1 MTIATQPLTL
11 EAFLELPETKP
22 ASEFI
27 QGRILQKP
35 MPQGEHSLLQS
46 TLCETINQ
54 AAKTVKMAVAFPELR
69 CTFGGRSIVSDI
81 SVFRWDRIPLTE
93 TGRIANRFLIPPDW
107 SIEILSP
114 DQSQT
119 QVLRNL
125 LHCIEHGSELGWLLD
140 PSEDSV
146 LVVDSTQRIRIVTGE
161 VELPMLTDVDLS
173 LTATDIFGWLTLN

>member
-1 MTIATQPLTL
+1 MTIATQSLTL
-11 EAFLELPETKP
+11 ETFLELPETKP

-35 MPQGEHSLLQS
+35 MPQHSLLQS

-54 AAKTVKMAVAFPELR
+54 VAKTTGLAAAFPELR
-69 CTFGGRSIVSDI
+69 CTFGGRSIVPDI

-146 LVVDSTQRIRIVTGE
+146 LVVDSEQRIQIVTGE
-161 VELPMLTDVDLS
+161 AELPMLTDVDLS
-173 LTATDIFGWLTLN
+173 LTATDVFGWLTLN

>member
-54 AAKTVKMAVAFPELR
+54 TAKTVKLAAAFPELR
-69 CTFGGRSIVSDI
+69 CTFGKRSIVPDI
-81 SVFRWDRIPLTE
+81 SVFHWNRIPLTE
-93 TGRIANRFLIPPDW
+93 TGRIANRFLIPPAW
-107 SIEILSP
+107 AIEILSP

-146 LVVDSTQRIRIVTGE
+146 LVVDSEQRIQIVTGE
-161 VELPMLTDVDLS
+161 VKLPVLTDMDLS